1 MSCVNNTNP
10 KINEKIGNQKDSL
23 VLIIQKLDN
32 ELKNKN
38 ILTQEGYNKGT
49 LLISTFQKYIELYPN
64 DTLVQ
69 NYLFDMIMY
78 LQGLNLT
85 NDALIKMDEFI
96 LKFPENPR
104 TPELIN
110 MQASIYDIEFHDKV
124 LAKKKYQKLINEFP
138 DHPLSINAQQILD
151 SGDLNLTIEERVH
164 KWQKNI

>member
-85 NDALIKMDEFI
+85 NDALIKMDDEQKQRHQSINSYLEWLI
-96 LKFPENPR
+96 L
-104 TPELIN
+104 
-110 MQASIYDIEFHDKV
+110 MQID
-124 LAKKKYQKLINEFP
+124 KLI
-138 DHPLSINAQQILD
+138 SK
-151 SGDLNLTIEERVH
+151 VV
-164 KWQKNI
+164 